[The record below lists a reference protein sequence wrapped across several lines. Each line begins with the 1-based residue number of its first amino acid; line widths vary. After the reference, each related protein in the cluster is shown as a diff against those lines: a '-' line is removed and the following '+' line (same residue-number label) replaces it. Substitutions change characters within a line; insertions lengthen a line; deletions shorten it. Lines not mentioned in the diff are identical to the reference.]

1 MDRVE
6 DQVQLS
12 SSVAVLFAYEHLRPV
27 LCLHVGSFTGK
38 NEGLY
43 VEDFAVRGCA
53 RDFINVDV

>member
-12 SSVAVLFAYEHLRPV
+12 SSVAVLFAYKHLRPV
-27 LCLHVGSFTGK
+27 LRLHVRSLTGK

-43 VEDFAVRGCA
+43 VEDLAV
-53 RDFINVDV
+53 